1 MAFGSRRAVGQRS
14 SSREYQTGDL
24 LDVRFHVLTFGCQM
38 NVADSDWLTRS
49 LVARG
54 WTPAAEEEAQVFV
67 VTTCSVREKP
77 EQKVYSLLGRL
88 KEYADRN
95 PEVFAA
101 VGGCVAQQV
110 GEEFWRRFP
119 FVRLIFGTDGTG
131 MVPQTL
137 ERLALDAG
145 LRVSLL
151 DFLDHYPEREPAGS
165 GNVGAQ
171 AFVNIMQGCDN
182 FCAYCIVPFTRGRQK
197 SRAADAV
204 VAECESLVHRG
215 ARELTLLGQNVN
227 SYGQDRRGD
236 GTTFAGLLHRVAAV
250 PGLLRLKFT
259 TSHPKDIAPE
269 VIEAF
274 RTLSNLS
281 PQLHLPAQSGADSV
295 LAAMGRKYTR
305 ERYMGI
311 VRDLRAACPHIAL
324 STDIIVGFPG
334 ETVRDF
340 EETLSLLEEVRFVSA
355 FSFKY
360 SDRPGVRAEKMDFKV
375 PEEEKARRLEV
386 LQEVQNRITAEDL
399 LAQVG
404 RRALVLVEGPSR
416 MQDGRGTF
424 WRGRDEGGRIV
435 NFPHPGTGLTGKMAE
450 VAILEAKKH
459 SLTGE
464 MRGAAW

>member
-1 MAFGSRRAVGQRS
+1 
-14 SSREYQTGDL
+14 
-24 LDVRFHVLTFGCQM
+24 M

-54 WTPAAEEEAQVFV
+54 WTPVAEDAAQVFV

-88 KEYADRN
+88 KEYADRD
-95 PEVFAA
+95 PEVFVA

-119 FVRLIFGTDGTG
+119 FVRLIFGTDGTA

-137 ERLALDAG
+137 ERLALDSG

-151 DFLDHYPEREPAGS
+151 DFLDHYPEREPAGNGS
-165 GNVGAQ
+165 VAAQ

-204 VAECESLVHRG
+204 LAECESLVRGG

-227 SYGQDRRGD
+227 SYGRDRHGD
-236 GTTFAGLLHRVAAV
+236 GTTFAELLHRIAAI

-259 TSHPKDIAPE
+259 TSHPRDIASE

-274 RTLSNLS
+274 RVLPNLS
-281 PQLHLPAQSGADSV
+281 PQLHLPAQSGSNAV

-305 ERYMGI
+305 ERYLDI
-311 VRDLRAACPHIAL
+311 VRALREACPAIAL
-324 STDIIVGFPG
+324 STDLIVGFPG
-334 ETVRDF
+334 ETARDF
-340 EETLSLLEEVRFVSA
+340 EETLSLLEEVRFASA

-375 PEEEKARRLEV
+375 PEEEKARRLAV
-386 LQEVQNRITAEDL
+386 LQDVQNRMTAEDL

-404 RRALVLVEGPSR
+404 RTALVLVEGPSK
-416 MQDGRGTF
+416 MGDAGAS

-435 NFPHPGTGLTGKMAE
+435 NFPHSGAELTGKMAE
-450 VAILEAKKH
+450 VVIVEAKKH